1 MEFKSQKAIYLQI
14 ADLLCDGILSG
25 VYPEDERLPSVRDF
39 ASQVEVNV
47 NTVAR
52 SFDYL
57 QQKGVAV
64 SRRGLGLFVATGAR
78 EAIYSIRREEFFAE
92 SLPDLFSRMDTLHIS
107 LDEVAQAYNAG
118 RTSLASQNSSP
129 EMPEVK

>member
-25 VYPEDERLPSVRDF
+25 AYPEDERLPSVRDF

-64 SRRGLGLFVATGAR
+64 SRRGLGLFVAPGAR
-78 EAIYSIRREEFFAE
+78 EAIYSIRREEFFTE
-92 SLPDLFSRMDTLHIS
+92 HLPEIFRLMDTLHIS
-107 LDEVAQAYNAG
+107 MEEVVQAYEDSHLKDLEDISLQ
-118 RTSLASQNSSP
+118 RTS
-129 EMPEVK
+129 

>member
-1 MEFKSQKAIYLQI
+1 MEFKNQKAIYLQI

-52 SFDYL
+52 SFDFL

-64 SRRGLGLFVATGAR
+64 SRRGLGLFVAPGAR
-78 EAIYSIRREEFFAE
+78 EAIYSIRREEFFTE
-92 SLPDLFSRMDTLHIS
+92 HLPEIFRLMDTLHIS
-107 LDEVAQAYNAG
+107 MEEVVQAYEDSHLKDLEDISLQ
-118 RTSLASQNSSP
+118 RTS
-129 EMPEVK
+129 